1 MKNRLLRA
9 FVASSIV
16 LGQTVLA
23 LPARADTV
31 QTVTLNPVAD
41 SYIWTGESGA
51 QNYGTQANLSV
62 LYGSG
67 ANRARSLLRFDLSSI
82 PSDATISEA
91 NLGLTISTAAGSGT
105 INVNANRIVNAW
117 EETTVTWNDQPGT
130 SETISSSYVTHDPGT
145 KTWGLT
151 TAVQNWVSG
160 AWQNLGVMIIGRE
173 SGAASDAYTR
183 SFWSREGSTPPTLTV
198 TYTVPADTRT
208 PAITNVAISDL
219 TETGVTVTWTTDEI
233 GTSKVEYGPTNAYGS
248 TIDDVTLNT
257 THAVALTGL
266 ATDTTYHFR
275 VLSSDQAENTASSE
289 DQTFTT
295 SMPVAPPPATR
306 LIKTACAAGAAADHP
321 CKAVYYQGTDGQRHA
336 FPNEKIFRTWYLDF
350 STVQTI
356 SDSEMASI
364 SLGEN
369 VHYRPGIRL
378 LKFQT
383 LPKVYALARGGVMRW
398 VTTEEVAAAAFGSD
412 WNQKIDDLSDAFVAD
427 YTFGADIVSATDYIT
442 SAEMNAA
449 SSIDADQGR

>member
-198 TYTVPADTRT
+198 TYT
-208 PAITNVAISDL
+208 
-219 TETGVTVTWTTDEI
+219 TDEI

-398 VTTEEVAAAAFGSD
+398 VTTEGVAAAAFGSD